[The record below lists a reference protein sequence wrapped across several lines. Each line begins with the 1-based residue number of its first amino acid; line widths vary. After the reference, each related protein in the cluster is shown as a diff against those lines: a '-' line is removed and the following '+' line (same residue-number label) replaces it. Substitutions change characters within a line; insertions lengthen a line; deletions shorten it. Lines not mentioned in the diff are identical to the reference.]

1 MFEPV
6 IPKFVP
12 VPSGIGFVLNP
23 ARRTAMESRFRATW
37 PAMFAPAE
45 GVLDRI
51 MREHFARTMR

>member
-1 MFEPV
+1 MPDTV

-12 VPSGIGFVLNP
+12 RIGGLGFVLNP
-23 ARRTAMESRFRATW
+23 ARTYEGKTRFYATW